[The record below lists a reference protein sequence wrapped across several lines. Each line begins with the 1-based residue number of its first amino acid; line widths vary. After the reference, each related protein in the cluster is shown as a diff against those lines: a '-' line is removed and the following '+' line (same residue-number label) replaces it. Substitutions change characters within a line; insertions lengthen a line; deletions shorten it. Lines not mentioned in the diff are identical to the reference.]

1 MADELSTQ
9 DTDLVNAVSE
19 HGVGDLLKPMIREIE
34 LFDSYLAGT
43 SHLEDPSV
51 LTRIKPEDKL
61 ILQREDNMFDKKAIM
76 ILTENK
82 EKLGYVP
89 EKDNVV
95 FSRLMDAGKLL
106 SARITDIK
114 QKGNYTQIGIKI
126 YLIDF

>member
-34 LFDSYLAGT
+34 LFDSYVAGT